1 MTHSIDEAR
10 RGVERS
16 WSGVLAFAESE
27 QRVSLWEFETKLW
40 FLMLALGRA
49 LVGLF
54 LARQA
59 ARPSAIEYQHD
70 GQRYERAE
78 VRTSEVGTRFG
89 KVSFRR
95 AVGRVVGRARTAA
108 DLPLD
113 RTLGLCNGFSLG
125 VVTALGKLCAQMAYA
140 AARAQFKDTYDW
152 TPSPR
157 ATLRMVDA
165 LGAEARGFVEQAPA
179 PDEDGEILVIQV
191 DGKGAPMI
199 SARELGR
206 RCRPHE
212 VTAGNTQ
219 RHSRRH
225 RRRRHGP
232 KIRRTKGKKSKNAKV
247 AVVGVL
253 YTLKRTEKGL
263 EGPIGKRVMA
273 TFDTHEALFQWLHRE
288 ALKRGYP
295 HKEAVFLADGLEHIW
310 RLQERYFPQ
319 AVPCVDWYHV
329 VEKLWAAGEVLYREC
344 SDELR
349 EWVADQSE
357 RLRRSAVRA
366 IRAELARQLLALP
379 KTGPGNKGKRERLAA
394 ALRYLETHRHRL
406 RYAELRKRD
415 IDIGTG
421 VVEGAVRNLVGLRLD
436 GPGMRWS
443 RDRAECVLHLRCIL
457 INGQWPAFEN
467 YIATLGEH
475 FTLAPKPVPAE
486 PYAAAA

>member
-10 RGVERS
+10 RGVEQS
-16 WSGVLAFAESE
+16 WSGVLAFAETE
-27 QRVSLWEFETKLW
+27 QRLSLWEFETKLW

-59 ARPSAIEYQHD
+59 ARPSAAEYPHE
-70 GQRYERAE
+70 GQRYQRAE

-95 AVGRVVGRARTAA
+95 AVGRVVGRARAAA

-113 RTLGLCNGFSLG
+113 RALGLCSGFSLG

-140 AARAQFKDTYDW
+140 AARVQFKDTYDW
-152 TPSPR
+152 APSPR

-165 LGAEARGFVEQAPA
+165 LGAEARGFLEQAPA

-212 VTAGNTQ
+212 ATAGETQ

-273 TFDTHEALFQWLHRE
+273 TFDTHEALFHWLHRE

-329 VEKLWAAGEVLYREC
+329 VEKLWAAGEALYKEG

-357 RLRRSAVRA
+357 RLRRSAAGA
-366 IRAELARQLLALP
+366 IRAELARQWLALP

-394 ALRYLETHRHRL
+394 ALRYLDMHRHRL

-421 VVEGAVRNLVGLRLD
+421 AVEGAVRNLVGLRLD

-457 INGQWPAFEN
+457 INGQWQAFEN

>member
-1 MTHSIDEAR
+1 
-10 RGVERS
+10 
-16 WSGVLAFAESE
+16 
-27 QRVSLWEFETKLW
+27 
-40 FLMLALGRA
+40 
-49 LVGLF
+49 LF

-59 ARPSAIEYQHD
+59 ARATAALYQHE
-70 GQRYERAE
+70 GQRYQRAE

-95 AVGRVVGRARTAA
+95 AVGRVVGRARAAA

-113 RTLGLCNGFSLG
+113 RALGLCSGFSLG

-140 AARAQFKDTYDW
+140 AARVQFKDTYDW
-152 TPSPR
+152 APSPR

-165 LGAEARGFVEQAPA
+165 LGAEARGFLEQAPA

-212 VTAGNTQ
+212 AMAGETQ
-219 RHSRRH
+219 RHRRRH

-329 VEKLWAAGEVLYREC
+329 VEKLWAAGEALYREG

-349 EWVADQSE
+349 EWGGRSKRAAAPQRGGVDPSRTRAAVARIAQD
-357 RLRRSAVRA
+357 R
-366 IRAELARQLLALP
+366 ARQQ
-379 KTGPGNKGKRERLAA
+379 G
-394 ALRYLETHRHRL
+394 
-406 RYAELRKRD
+406 
-415 IDIGTG
+415 
-421 VVEGAVRNLVGLRLD
+421 
-436 GPGMRWS
+436 
-443 RDRAECVLHLRCIL
+443 
-457 INGQWPAFEN
+457 
-467 YIATLGEH
+467 
-475 FTLAPKPVPAE
+475 
-486 PYAAAA
+486 

>member
-10 RGVERS
+10 RGVEQS
-16 WSGVLAFAESE
+16 WSGVLGWAETE
-27 QRVSLWEFETKLW
+27 QRLSLWEFETKLW

-49 LVGLF
+49 VVGLF

-59 ARPSAIEYQHD
+59 ARPSAALYQQE
-70 GQRYERAE
+70 GQRYQRAE

-108 DLPLD
+108 DLRLD
-113 RTLGLCNGFSLG
+113 RALGLCSGFSLG

-140 AARAQFKDTYDW
+140 AARVQFKDTYDW
-152 TPSPR
+152 APSPR

-165 LGAEARGFVEQAPA
+165 LGAEARGFLEQAPA
-179 PDEDGEILVIQV
+179 PDEDGEIFVIQV

-212 VTAGNTQ
+212 ATAGDTQ

-329 VEKLWAAGEVLYREC
+329 VEKLWAAGEALYREG

-357 RLRRSAVRA
+357 RLRRSAAGA

-394 ALRYLETHRHRL
+394 ALRYLEMHRHRL

-421 VVEGAVRNLVGLRLD
+421 AVEGAVRNLVGLRLD

-457 INGQWPAFEN
+457 INGQWSAFEN
-467 YIATLGEH
+467 YIASLGEH

>member
-16 WSGVLAFAESE
+16 WSGALAFAETE
-27 QRVSLWEFETKLW
+27 QRLSLWEFETKLW

-59 ARPSAIEYQHD
+59 ARPSAVEYRHE

-108 DLPLD
+108 DVPLD
-113 RTLGLCNGFSLG
+113 RALGLCSGFSLG

-140 AARAQFKDTYDW
+140 AARVQFKDTYDW
-152 TPSPR
+152 APSPR

-165 LGAEARGFVEQAPA
+165 LGAEARGCLEQAPA

-212 VTAGNTQ
+212 ATTGETQ
-219 RHSRRH
+219 RHGRRH
-225 RRRRHGP
+225 RRRRQGP
-232 KIRRTKGKKSKNAKV
+232 KIRRAKGKKSKNAKV

-329 VEKLWAAGEVLYREC
+329 VEKLWAAGEALYREG

-357 RLRRSAVRA
+357 RLRRSAVGA
-366 IRAELARQLLALP
+366 IRAEFARQLLALP

-421 VVEGAVRNLVGLRLD
+421 AVEGAVRNLVGLRLD

-486 PYAAAA
+486 PYAAVA